1 LTTYPSGGKTGYRF
15 YNRIKANAYLMDTFS
30 ESEETMISLETEKNC
45 TTFKVTGEVT
55 ADEILHQ
62 LAQYMR
68 GEPTDTAIW
77 DFTEAQNVKIST
89 LEMKGIADSIR
100 TFSNDDVS
108 RRIAFAGSKNINIG
122 LGKVFAAFAEMA
134 GVTHEY
140 KVFRDA
146 DTARQWLRD
155 RPENN

>member
-1 LTTYPSGGKTGYRF
+1 
-15 YNRIKANAYLMDTFS
+15 
-30 ESEETMISLETEKNC
+30 MIALETENNC
-45 TTFKVTGEVT
+45 TIFKVTGEVT
-55 ADEILHQ
+55 ADEILFQ

-77 DFTEAQNVKIST
+77 DFTEAKKVKIST
-89 LEMKGIADSIR
+89 LEIKGIADSIR
-100 TFSNDDVS
+100 KFSNDDVS

-140 KVFRDA
+140 RVFRDTK
-146 DTARQWLRD
+146 TARKWLHD
-155 RPENN
+155 TPENE

>member
-1 LTTYPSGGKTGYRF
+1 
-15 YNRIKANAYLMDTFS
+15 MDTFS
-30 ESEETMISLETEKNC
+30 ESEEIMIALETENNC
-45 TTFKVTGEVT
+45 TIFKVTGEVT
-55 ADEILHQ
+55 ADEILFQ
-62 LAQYMR
+62 LARYMR

-77 DFTEAQNVKIST
+77 DFTETKKVKIST

-100 TFSNDDVS
+100 KFSTDDVS

-140 KVFRDA
+140 KVFRDTE
-146 DTARQWLRD
+146 TARKWLHD
-155 RPENN
+155 TPENN